1 MYIAGI
7 KYILGLNIEHG
18 YLKIEPHIPANW
30 DGYIIK
36 YRYGNSMY
44 NIKVINKQNNVK
56 GINERTK
63 IKCNGEEIIDGK
75 IKLEKSGKIYNIEAF
90 I

>member
-1 MYIAGI
+1 
-7 KYILGLNIEHG
+7 
-18 YLKIEPHIPANW
+18 
-30 DGYIIK
+30 
-36 YRYGNSMY
+36 MY

>member
-1 MYIAGI
+1 M
-7 KYILGLNIEHG
+7 
-18 YLKIEPHIPANW
+18 KIGERTVNRRKRAHLCKI
-30 DGYIIK
+30 
-36 YRYGNSMY
+36 NSSSSDIFTQDV
-44 NIKVINKQNNVK
+44 NSIINKQNNVK